1 MARKKIDSLENMS
14 FEELIK
20 ELEQAADKLESSELS
35 LEESIEMFAKSMN
48 VSKMAADKIQLAE
61 KTVEQLI
68 EDNNGK
74 IEYKEFTGD
83 DR

>member
-1 MARKKIDSLENMS
+1 
-14 FEELIK
+14 
-20 ELEQAADKLESSELS
+20 
-35 LEESIEMFAKSMN
+35 MFAKSMN
-48 VSKMAADKIQLAE
+48 VSKLAADKIQLAE

>member
-35 LEESIEMFAKSMN
+35 LEESIAMFAKSMN
-48 VSKMAADKIQLAE
+48 VSKLAADKIQLAE

-74 IEYKEFTGD
+74 IEYKEFTGED
-83 DR
+83 N